1 MISVS
6 ARGAGR
12 VSAPEAGC
20 RVRVVG
26 PGCTPC
32 RSPLAET
39 ATAAD
44 ACGVR
49 RIVVGVD
56 GSAESR
62 AALRWAAEVAAGF
75 GAAVEAVQVWQYPP
89 ALQEWDAVPS
99 NYGYLPSVPG
109 IERVERGVRD
119 GLAATVALVLGP
131 EPGVEVAHRVVEGH
145 PARVL
150 IEAADGALL
159 LVVGRRGHGGLVGL
173 LLDRGPGLHRT
184 RQLSGRG
191 RPAAP
196 RPRRRCRCLRD
207 RGYRRRTPMSRAHAE
222 IGQLIPAPDRRG
234 AGPAAPTAVRA
245 GRVNPRIVQCVR
257 P

>member
-1 MISVS
+1 M
-6 ARGAGR
+6 
-12 VSAPEAGC
+12 
-20 RVRVVG
+20 
-26 PGCTPC
+26 
-32 RSPLAET
+32 
-39 ATAAD
+39 
-44 ACGVR
+44 R

-131 EPGVEVAHRVVEGH
+131 EPGVEVAQRVVEGH

-159 LVVGRRGHGGLVGL
+159 LVVGRRGHGGSSASCSAPW
-173 LLDRGPGLHRT
+173 PG
-184 RQLSGRG
+184 
-191 RPAAP
+191 
-196 RPRRRCRCLRD
+196 
-207 RGYRRRTPMSRAHAE
+207 
-222 IGQLIPAPDRRG
+222 PAPNTPTARSWSSR
-234 AGPAAPTAVRA
+234 GPAASTAMPMSTRP
-245 GRVNPRIVQCVR
+245 RVPQTDPDEPGARR
-257 P
+257 DRSAHPGA